1 MAFEEDAMKTDAEVL
16 LMQRE
21 RAKGRT
27 QEQAAARA
35 GMSVR
40 TARQYERRG
49 RLPSQLKQPRTYQTR
64 PNPFAADWPWIQ
76 AQLEGDAALQ
86 ATTLFALLCD
96 QYPGRYQA
104 IQLRTLQRHIA
115 AWRLAHGPAKEV
127 IFPQVHRPGERA
139 QSDFTHLTD
148 LGITLGGVLF
158 PHLVFH
164 LVLTYSN
171 MEAVHVCLSERFE
184 SLAEGIEAALW
195 QLGGVPAQHRTD
207 HLSAAIRPL
216 DAAGRTQATDRSA
229 ALLAHYGMVAT
240 TNNAGEVLST

>member
-1 MAFEEDAMKTDAEVL
+1 MKTDAEVL
-16 LMQRE
+16 LMKRE

-40 TARQYERRG
+40 TARQYEQRAQ
-49 RLPSQLKQPRTYQTR
+49 LPSRLKRPRTYQTR
-64 PNPFAADWPWIQ
+64 PDPFAADWPWIR
-76 AQLEGDAALQ
+76 AQLEGDAALP

-104 IQLRTLQRHIA
+104 IQLWTLQRHIA
-115 AWRLAHGPAKEV
+115 AWRLAHGPAKAV
-127 IFPQVHRPGERA
+127 IFPQMHRPGERA
-139 QSDFTHLTD
+139 QSDFTHMTD

-171 MEAVHVCLSERFE
+171 MEAVHVCLSEGCVR
-184 SLAEGIEAALW
+184 SGTTGMTDGCRGRREA
-195 QLGGVPAQHRTD
+195 GPADGQAVARSTMTAAQRARKR
-207 HLSAAIRPL
+207 LRCSASE
-216 DAAGRTQATDRSA
+216 TRSPR
-229 ALLAHYGMVAT
+229 
-240 TNNAGEVLST
+240 